1 MPAYQMSIQ
10 TVYLS
15 QAELSSNSMCFAAI
29 LYLNVTATFTKT
41 IFFNSSKQKNTV
53 KRFPTSL

>member
-1 MPAYQMSIQ
+1 MSIQ